1 MSEKDLLPTRSNKP
15 TTAMR
20 SILLSLLL
28 ILIST
33 LPSTYYLYNYPSLH
47 SCAWPN
53 PSAPFR
59 LLALADPQIEGD
71 KKQKSWRGR
80 IDIWGNDRYL
90 RHVHRSALRLILPE
104 ATHEVVLGDLFGSQW
119 IPEEE
124 FQSRVHRYGKIIFR
138 DVTSPC
144 LPPFVCGG

>member
-1 MSEKDLLPTRSNKP
+1 
-15 TTAMR
+15 MR

-124 FQSRVHRYGKIIFR
+124 FQSRVHRFGKIIFR
-138 DVTSPC
+138 DVR
-144 LPPFVCGG
+144 PPVTRLSFVGLMGVEITGGIVWGG